1 MTTSSPLT
9 STRDRAQ
16 QANLSL
22 AWKEGTWYCVNDT
35 AHGSHALYFLCEDHK
50 STDEFHAIWKEA
62 KGCSRKM
69 RRSDGTVVRL
79 HKARGNES
87 LGNARY
93 KWYAFVR
100 KPLHDVY
107 TGTQTKIDILNSINL
122 FLFLPRFTDKIRF
135 LLLYTIKTE
144 KNNSTILTIFLLL
157 LHTVVVAVVTSSPL
171 LLLLFP
177 PVQLLP
183 ALSTNPAHLFFFCRL
198 GKIKVGANR
207 GYLAPIHESRI
218 NSLPS
223 YHFSFFIFFPPVTGF
238 FVSRDEDFVAPSP
251 SNKYV
256 LKKKRISW
264 GGQRSGHEC
273 PGVATL

>member
-35 AHGSHALYFLCEDHK
+35 SYGSHALYFLCEDHK

-144 KNNSTILTIFLLL
+144 KNNSTILTIFLVL
-157 LHTVVVAVVTSSPL
+157 LHPSSSQSSPHRLPSSSFFPRFNSSPL
-171 LLLLFP
+171 FLLTPLIYFLF
-177 PVQLLP
+177 VASGKL
-183 ALSTNPAHLFFFCRL
+183 RL
-198 GKIKVGANR
+198 GQIEDTWRRFTKAVSTAYRAI
-207 GYLAPIHESRI
+207 IF
-218 NSLPS
+218 
-223 YHFSFFIFFPPVTGF
+223 HFSFFFL
-238 FVSRDEDFVAPSP
+238 R
-251 SNKYV
+251 
-256 LKKKRISW
+256 
-264 GGQRSGHEC
+264 
-273 PGVATL
+273 

>member
-35 AHGSHALYFLCEDHK
+35 SYGSHALYLICEDHK

-122 FLFLPRFTDKIRF
+122 FLFLRRLSATPIWDLSSNPFDRWEN
-135 LLLYTIKTE
+135 E
-144 KNNSTILTIFLLL
+144 KE
-157 LHTVVVAVVTSSPL
+157 
-171 LLLLFP
+171 
-177 PVQLLP
+177 
-183 ALSTNPAHLFFFCRL
+183 
-198 GKIKVGANR
+198 K
-207 GYLAPIHESRI
+207 
-218 NSLPS
+218 
-223 YHFSFFIFFPPVTGF
+223 
-238 FVSRDEDFVAPSP
+238 
-251 SNKYV
+251 
-256 LKKKRISW
+256 W
-264 GGQRSGHEC
+264 
-273 PGVATL
+273 

>member
-35 AHGSHALYFLCEDHK
+35 SYGSHALYLLCEDHK

-69 RRSDGTVVRL
+69 RRSEGTVVRL
-79 HKARGNES
+79 HKARGSES

-107 TGTQTKIDILNSINL
+107 KIVD
-122 FLFLPRFTDKIRF
+122 
-135 LLLYTIKTE
+135 
-144 KNNSTILTIFLLL
+144 
-157 LHTVVVAVVTSSPL
+157 V
-171 LLLLFP
+171 
-177 PVQLLP
+177 
-183 ALSTNPAHLFFFCRL
+183 FC
-198 GKIKVGANR
+198 
-207 GYLAPIHESRI
+207 YLR
-218 NSLPS
+218 N
-223 YHFSFFIFFPPVTGF
+223 
-238 FVSRDEDFVAPSP
+238 
-251 SNKYV
+251 
-256 LKKKRISW
+256 
-264 GGQRSGHEC
+264 
-273 PGVATL
+273 VATYFDCCCHLLEHLD